1 VGRTDGEPDDVR
13 CVDVFV
19 TCGLAEDRAV
29 AGLLIRAVRL
39 RSPRLE
45 YPAPFELVLVEEEEV
60 GIVRRCVDVLAAG
73 VLGRCLGNERVV
85 VKGTLLFGSKLS
97 VSCLRVSS

>member
-39 RSPRLE
+39 RPPRLE

-60 GIVRRCVDVLAAG
+60 GIVSLGDVWICWLWVSLVDVW
-73 VLGRCLGNERVV
+73 VTR
-85 VKGTLLFGSKLS
+85 GSS
-97 VSCLRVSS
+97 